1 MKGNFH
7 VRFLEEGKGAI
18 SSSYSAIT
26 RMRTDTIDPV
36 FVFNQKGENK
46 MLHGELTDRII
57 SSFFKVY
64 NTLGYGF
71 MEKVYENAL
80 AIELKRAELNVLQQQ
95 NIKVYYENQV
105 VGDYFADII
114 ADQVILEI
122 KAAESLR
129 TENRAQL
136 INYLK
141 ATDKEVGLLLNFGKT
156 PEFKRVI
163 FTNDRKER
171 FESETPNPCVS
182 VESVSS
188 VFPLV

>member
-1 MKGNFH
+1 MH
-7 VRFLEEGKGAI
+7 
-18 SSSYSAIT
+18 
-26 RMRTDTIDPV
+26 TDTIDPF

-46 MLHGELTDRII
+46 MLQAESTNKII
-57 SSFFKVY
+57 NSFFKVY

-71 MEKVYENAL
+71 LEKVYENAL
-80 AIELKRAELNVLQQQ
+80 VIELKLAEFNVLQQQ
-95 NIKVYYENQV
+95 NIKVFYENQV
-105 VGDYFADII
+105 VGDYSADII

-122 KAAESLR
+122 KAAEGLR
-129 TENRAQL
+129 DENKAQL

-163 FTNDRKER
+163 FTNDRKEK

-188 VFPLV
+188 VFPSV